1 MENAFMLL
9 ADSSIIKC
17 EPLVHIPDLG
27 FQGYFQGSSVIPPP
41 FSDHENPLYH
51 PLQPHHLENF

>member
-1 MENAFMLL
+1 MLL

-41 FSDHENPLYH
+41 FSDHGNPLYH